1 MNYTQLASRESIEKT
16 LTALKANGFDAFFV
30 ETGADAKK
38 KVLELIPDKAGV
50 MTMTSVTMDTI
61 KVTEEILESGKYE
74 PVKGRLMTMDKNT
87 QGAEMRAM
95 GAAPDFAVGSVHAVT
110 EEGHVIIASASGSQ
124 LPAYA
129 YGAGK
134 VIWVVGAQKI
144 VKNTEEGFKRI
155 YGHSL
160 RLENE
165 RALKAYGMGSGVNK
179 ILIINKEAKAGR
191 LALILVNEVLGF

>member
-95 GAAPDFAVGSVHAVT
+95 GTAPDFAVGSVHAVT